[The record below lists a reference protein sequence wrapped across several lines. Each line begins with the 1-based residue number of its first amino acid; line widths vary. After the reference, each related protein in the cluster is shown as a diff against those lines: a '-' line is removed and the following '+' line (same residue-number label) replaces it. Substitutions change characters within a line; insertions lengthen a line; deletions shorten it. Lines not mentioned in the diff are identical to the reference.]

1 MQLLAMLTMLVDH
14 IGLVFFPEQEG
25 WRIIGRIAFPLYVY
39 ALVQGYEKTSSRQ
52 RYLLRLGIIAAI
64 SQVPYELALNPGGL
78 NVVVSLLAGAMV
90 LKVLDFAAGGALLS
104 LAVIAGA
111 AVVMEMFPFDYG
123 AYGLILILL
132 FRYAR
137 AHELVL
143 GHLLLNVLYL
153 FLNHWIVQMWSLLPT
168 LLLAYGGPI
177 AEKLAQLRINRW
189 VWRSFYPLHLAVIAI
204 LRLLLVR

>member
-25 WRIIGRIAFPLYVY
+25 WRIVGRIAFPLYVY

-52 RYLLRLGIIAAI
+52 RYLFRLGVIAAV

-78 NVVVSLLAGAMV
+78 NVVVSLVAGALV
-90 LKVLDFAAGGALLS
+90 LKALDTVSGSWLLFV
-104 LAVIAGA
+104 AVVAGA
-111 AVVMEMFPFDYG
+111 AAVMEIFPFDYG

-153 FLNHWIVQMWSLLPT
+153 FLHLWTVQMWSLLPT
-168 LLLAYGGPI
+168 LAIAYGGRI
-177 AEKLAQLRINRW
+177 AERLVQLRINRW

-204 LRLLLVR
+204 LKFM